1 MCGFILSC
9 ICFKGSYEDV
19 SVNQSLPNI
28 TVNEGESAQIT
39 CCWKKTTET
48 NKSLKVVWLKDEER
62 IPEEKRLSQ
71 TSLEENCSVLNIIY
85 TVTNDTGDYVCKAIE
100 DIPVLMEYE
109 GNRMMLYV
117 NEIHTTTE
125 ECVYTVPSST
135 SKKPDVFHHP
145 SAEDNKNQQEPQ
157 TKSSSR
163 NIVMIYILRSLPFIC
178 LLMAFFY
185 LNRDD
190 KRNTVSKPADDDAVD
205 SGGGQNEDLEVGETQ
220 MNETEE
226 VKQGDKVS
234 VQDEE
239 SGNTEKAE
247 DTAATEDEKLEK
259 ETFLVVDTEKLNESQ
274 LKTEEDTHLMSEVE
288 EERVTVL

>member
-1 MCGFILSC
+1 M
-9 ICFKGSYEDV
+9 DP
-19 SVNQSLPNI
+19 NLPNI
-28 TVNEGESAQIT
+28 TVNEGESTQII
-39 CCWKKTTET
+39 CCWNKRTEI
-48 NKSLKVVWLKDEER
+48 NKSLKVVWYKDEER
-62 IPEEKRLSQ
+62 ISDEKRLNQ

-85 TVTNDTGDYVCKAIE
+85 TIPNDTGDYVCKAIQ

-125 ECVYTVPSST
+125 EYVYTVPSST
-135 SKKPDVFHHP
+135 SRKPDVFHHP
-145 SAEDNKNQQEPQ
+145 SLEDNKNQQEPQ
-157 TKSSSR
+157 KKSSSG

-185 LNRDD
+185 LNRDY
-190 KRNTVSKPADDDAVD
+190 KRDTVSKPDEDAVE
-205 SGGGQNEDLEVGETQ
+205 SGEGQNQDLEVGETQ

-247 DTAATEDEKLEK
+247 ATAVAEDEKQEK
-259 ETFLVVDTEKLNESQ
+259 ETFLVVDTEKLNESC
-274 LKTEEDTHLMSEVE
+274 LKTEEDTRLMSDVE